1 MFMKNKLNDVQKHI
15 IDGALTLWVEAFNA
29 ERKAADGKLGLF
41 GEKYADIMA
50 NEIRSTLK
58 IKNNE

>member
-15 IDGALTLWVEAFNA
+15 IEGALTLWVEAFNA
-29 ERKAADGKLGLF
+29 ERNAADSKLGLF
-41 GEKYADIMA
+41 GEQYADIMA

-58 IKNNE
+58 IK